1 LIFSHKACK
10 NNEAVRI
17 HPTDDDDAL
26 KAITPVLADALRT
39 LGESGRPETA
49 NRLAGRAWAALRHRH
64 PTEAQRV
71 NALMHRLARMPSDP
85 NHDQGAPPCPTH
97 NSTSAPSRPPAA
109 TS

>member
-1 LIFSHKACK
+1 LIFSHEACK

-26 KAITPVLADALRT
+26 KAITPVLADALLT

-49 NRLAGRAWAALRHRH
+49 NRLAGRAWAALRHRY
-64 PTEAQRV
+64 PAEAQRV

-85 NHDQGAPPCPTH
+85 NQDQGAPQCPTY

>member
-1 LIFSHKACK
+1 MS
-10 NNEAVRI
+10 
-17 HPTDDDDAL
+17 DDDETL
-26 KAITPVLADALRT
+26 KAIMPVLVDALRV

-85 NHDQGAPPCPTH
+85 NNDQGAPPCLTH
-97 NSTSAPSRPPAA
+97 SSTSAPSRPPAA

>member
-1 LIFSHKACK
+1 
-10 NNEAVRI
+10 VRI

-64 PTEAQRV
+64 PAEAQRV

-85 NHDQGAPPCPTH
+85 NHDQGAPQCLTH